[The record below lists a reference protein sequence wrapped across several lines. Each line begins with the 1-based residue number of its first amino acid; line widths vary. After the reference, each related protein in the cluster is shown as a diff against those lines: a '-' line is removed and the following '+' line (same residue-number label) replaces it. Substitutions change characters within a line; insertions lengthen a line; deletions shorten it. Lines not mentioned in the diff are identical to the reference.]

1 MHLPSWEVAIGDFNF
16 KWNVDEGES
25 TAILLQKNEKNCFII
40 CKDDCPHKDI
50 MGVAL
55 TQKQNDVQKEYIT
68 LLQSFEKDGFD
79 YAEKLIESD
88 EQDKLCLIISGKPEN
103 VW

>member
-1 MHLPSWEVAIGDFNF
+1 
-16 KWNVDEGES
+16 
-25 TAILLQKNEKNCFII
+25 
-40 CKDDCPHKDI
+40 

-79 YAEKLIESD
+79 CVEKLIESD
-88 EQDKLCLIISGKPEN
+88 EEDKLCLVISGKPDVVKMHGDYN
-103 VW
+103 QTPLYKAVRYNS